1 MPAALDEPCCVTP
14 DSVDM
19 LRYVVVTDV
28 ILGAVHNLTVGF
40 TKNDLIAKFGIAV
53 VLVGAM
59 VLIPSHEKILTSHY
73 RSLPPAFV
81 VKEAG
86 STRLSNRVGVEG
98 QKLIPGG
105 CIAGYSAA

>member
-14 DSVDM
+14 DSADM
-19 LRYVVVTDV
+19 LRYVVATDA

-40 TKNDLIAKFGIAV
+40 IGNDLIAKVGTAV

-59 VLIPSHEKILTSHY
+59 VLIPSHKKFLTSHY

-86 STRLSNRVGVEG
+86 GTGLINNVGVEG
-98 QKLIPGG
+98 QKLIPRGF
-105 CIAGYSAA
+105 IAGSSVV